1 MKHVLPIVPIAE
13 PELQTRIAALEA
25 KRGPAVADL
34 GPLNVGL
41 GSVIELQSVIDVIAA
56 KENEIL
62 AALRQAET
70 IP

>member
-1 MKHVLPIVPIAE
+1 M
-13 PELQTRIAALEA
+13 
-25 KRGPAVADL
+25 ADL